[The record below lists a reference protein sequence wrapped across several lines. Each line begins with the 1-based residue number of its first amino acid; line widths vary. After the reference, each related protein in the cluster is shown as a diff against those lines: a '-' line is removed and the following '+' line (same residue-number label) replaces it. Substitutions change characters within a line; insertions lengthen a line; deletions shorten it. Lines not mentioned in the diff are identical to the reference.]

1 MSLFCTSFPA
11 LVAVAAVLVF
21 KDDLVVVNKI
31 CLRTPCPAGV
41 NVLLIIGHLLQVPP
55 SNQIS
60 SYQLCFWCPRSY
72 IEIFVML
79 LICVGWAKNE
89 ATPTPYIGVNIQ
101 PRLLYIK
108 QLRAP

>member
-79 LICVGWAKNE
+79 LICVVFDGPRMKLLLHLILVL
-89 ATPTPYIGVNIQ
+89 TFSQGCYISSS
-101 PRLLYIK
+101 
-108 QLRAP
+108 